1 MKTKNISDILIA
13 LTVILCSGV
22 LLAAMSMALI
32 GFNFGKQPGKTVTI
46 DMPSVTGL
54 RVNSEVRYS
63 GAEVGKI
70 LSIEPLDWDQRSQPG
85 LSVRV
90 VAEIERPM
98 PALKSDSQ
106 AAITSDTILA
116 EKFLDLS
123 PGSADAPPLA
133 DGQSITAKQ
142 VATFDD
148 LTREGL
154 DMLTELN
161 TIVAGIK
168 EKNPD
173 LPDKVNSLLT
183 NAENLSKNADELIDR
198 LNQVVEKND
207 GKIDQSLGD
216 LHVVLQNLKVVS
228 TYAKALTGTVGQKPW
243 RLVWGGETPALPT
256 EQEILKSDKPLPV
269 ELPKKK

>member
-1 MKTKNISDILIA
+1 MKIKNSSDIFIA
-13 LTVILCSGV
+13 LTVIGCSLV
-22 LLAAMSMALI
+22 LLAAMAMALT
-32 GFNFGKQPGKTVTI
+32 GFTFGKKAGHTVTI

-70 LSIEPLDWDQRSQPG
+70 LSIEPLDWDKRTHPD
-85 LSVRV
+85 LAVRV

-98 PALKSDSQ
+98 PALKTDSE

-116 EKFLDLS
+116 EKFLDIT
-123 PGSADAPPLA
+123 PGTAAAPLLA
-133 DGQSITAKQ
+133 EGQPITARK

-168 EKNPD
+168 SKNPD

-183 NAENLSKNADELIDR
+183 NAQNLSENADELIAR
-198 LNQVVEKND
+198 LNEIVQKND
-207 GKIDQSLGD
+207 GKLDKTLGD

-228 TYAKALTGTVGQKPW
+228 TYGKAITGTLGQKPW
-243 RLVWGGETPALPT
+243 RVIWGGETPTLPS
-256 EQEILKSDKPLPV
+256 ESEILQSDKPLPV
-269 ELPKKK
+269 PLPKK